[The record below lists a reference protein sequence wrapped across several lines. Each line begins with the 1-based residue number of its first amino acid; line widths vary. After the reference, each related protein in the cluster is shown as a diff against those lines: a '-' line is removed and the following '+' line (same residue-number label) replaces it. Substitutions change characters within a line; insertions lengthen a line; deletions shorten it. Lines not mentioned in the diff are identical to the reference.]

1 MERSTHAGDA
11 VPGRDVGYAWLSHRS
26 GEGRRDVGTDR
37 VTKVLLGAIA
47 AGVWVLVLLQ
57 VANARTASDIAA
69 EVRAIGADTQSIHE
83 DMDADASAQDDVEG
97 GATSYRRN

>member
-1 MERSTHAGDA
+1 MSSGRLRLVACRM
-11 VPGRDVGYAWLSHRS
+11 VRPGGQ
-26 GEGRRDVGTDR
+26 DVGTDR

-47 AGVWVLVLLQ
+47 AGVWALVLLQ
-57 VANARTASDIAA
+57 VSNARMVSDIAA

-83 DMDADASAQDDVEG
+83 DMDASAQDDVES